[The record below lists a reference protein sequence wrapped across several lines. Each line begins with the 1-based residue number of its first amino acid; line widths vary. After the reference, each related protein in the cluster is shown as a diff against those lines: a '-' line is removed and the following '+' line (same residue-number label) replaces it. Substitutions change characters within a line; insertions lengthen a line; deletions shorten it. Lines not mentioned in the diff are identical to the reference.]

1 MDGFHTSTKRNGS
14 SLSSSNG
21 AAAIAPVNPGPSRAQ
36 RAKSLH
42 GYEYVRE
49 RRVLKVL
56 KLVQAQPL
64 LRIRDVAQEVHLSKS
79 RLEHMFKQE
88 TGVCLGHLL
97 TEKRLQRAADLL
109 VHSDMRVKEIAS
121 SVGYV
126 HAPSFIRAFVRR
138 FRESPREYRN
148 RKGANY

>member
-1 MDGFHTSTKRNGS
+1 M
-14 SLSSSNG
+14 
-21 AAAIAPVNPGPSRAQ
+21 
-36 RAKSLH
+36 
-42 GYEYVRE
+42 
-49 RRVLKVL
+49 
-56 KLVQAQPL
+56 VQAEPL
-64 LRIRDVAQEVHLSKS
+64 LRIGDLAHEVHLSKS
-79 RLEHMFKQE
+79 RLEHMFKHE

-138 FRESPREYRN
+138 FRESPREYRK